1 MLAEG
6 RLEVLLSTAPA
17 QLTAALKGCPGE
29 WPSCMSDLSTLH
41 MGPVPA
47 NSLVQPYERPSAGT
61 LRQPTEVQEI
71 IRCFKSYQVCV
82 LCIWN
87 SR

>member
-6 RLEVLLSTAPA
+6 HLEVLLSTAPA
-17 QLTAALKGCPGE
+17 QLTATLYGWPGKR
-29 WPSCMSDLSTLH
+29 PSCMSDLSTLH

-47 NSLVQPYERPSAGT
+47 NILVQPYERSLAGT

-71 IRCFKSYQVCV
+71 ISCFTLPSLFFMQ
-82 LCIWN
+82 LE
-87 SR
+87 